1 MKNLNFS
8 FELLAHSGKSRL
20 GKISTK
26 RGLINTPAFMPV
38 GTLAT
43 IKGVF
48 VDDVKLTG
56 TEIILGNTYHLMI
69 RPGTEIIEKFKPIT
83 SRIAE
88 KRRNAPNFD
97 KELLMSEIEIGER
110 GILDLIRTYDP
121 DSGVPLAAYIN
132 QNLPKRAIEASR
144 RVLGEEFTADVTE
157 ARTVTAE
164 ETADVDVT
172 PRPKRKKIVLSE

>member
-1 MKNLNFS
+1 MKNSNFS

-43 IKGVF
+43 VKGVF

-69 RPGTEIIEKFKPIT
+69 RPGTEIIEKFNGVHNFMNWQKPILT
-83 SRIAE
+83 
-88 KRRNAPNFD
+88 
-97 KELLMSEIEIGER
+97 
-110 GILDLIRTYDP
+110 
-121 DSGVPLAAYIN
+121 DSGGYQIMSLSKFRKID
-132 QNLPKRAIEASR
+132 KD
-144 RVLGEEFTADVTE
+144 LGAVFKSHIDG
-157 ARTVTAE
+157 
-164 ETADVDVT
+164 
-172 PRPKRKKIVLSE
+172 KKIILSPEKSIKIQKSLNSDILMVLDECPSLTKDKI